1 MRVQIFDKN
10 GNFLDQWNNMHRACA
25 LCIDKDQTIYLGE
38 IGSSGA
44 VNRELPNIGPRV
56 SIYETNGDLITRLGT
71 GYGLDD
77 GQFIA
82 SHGICVDSK
91 GNIYVG
97 EVTKTEMSHQFRQD
111 SWEGPPPIKARSFQK
126 LARI

>member
-56 SIYETNGDLITRLGT
+56 SIYETNGDLCISSL
-71 GYGLDD
+71 
-77 GQFIA
+77 
-82 SHGICVDSK
+82 SVCV
-91 GNIYVG
+91 GVAAFGVG
-97 EVTKTEMSHQFRQD
+97 PRSRKWCTLHPPVH
-111 SWEGPPPIKARSFQK
+111 GPPMFVVAR
-126 LARI
+126 LRNIR